1 MRIRRTTPRARR
13 AGAAVVEFAFVAFPL
28 FLLLGGIFE
37 YGRYL
42 FVYHAAQ
49 NAARDGARFAAV
61 HTSGGTMPGEP
72 VAVTANDVKE
82 LVRTGMFNGREYGS
96 GLFGVE
102 NQIDGYTC
110 DVYSVTSTQLNAS
123 PPDVDPA
130 GKPAWNAAAFQDKV
144 VVRITGTYRPVLP
157 NLIGMSPTVD
167 FKTTAI
173 ASSEGN

>member
-1 MRIRRTTPRARR
+1 MRTNRTNLRARR
-13 AGAAVVEFAFVAFPL
+13 AGAAAVEFAFVALPL
-28 FLLLGGIFE
+28 FMLMCGIFE

-61 HTSGGTMPGEP
+61 HTSGGTMPWEP
-72 VAVTANDVKE
+72 ATITADDVKG
-82 LVRTGMFNGREYGS
+82 VVQTGMFNGRAYGS

-110 DVYSVTSTQLNAS
+110 DVYALTNDQLGAT
-123 PPDVDPA
+123 PPDTDPA
-130 GKPAWNAAAFQDKV
+130 GKPIWNSAAFQDKV
-144 VVRITGTYRPVLP
+144 AVQISGTYRPVIT
-157 NLIGMSPTVD
+157 NLIGLDSAIS
-167 FKTTAI
+167 FKTTAM